1 MLTLLAVEKYIALAS
16 LGLFVMFV
24 GEMITLYT
32 FMIETPK
39 DILLEPNPKILQYIS
54 IGVAPACI
62 LAGVSFLMSRRYG
75 SRPIGAMIIGGGA
88 ILLVGMAYTNTLIDE
103 MNPEYLI
110 SSVIISPLVFM
121 VVSIPVMVV
130 GALLFR
136 VRKRKKPKKYL

>member
-1 MLTLLAVEKYIALAS
+1 MAVEKYIALAS

-75 SRPIGAMIIGGGA
+75 SRPIGAMIIGGGV
-88 ILLVGMAYTNTLIDE
+88 ILLVGMAYTNTLIDK

-110 SSVIISPLVFM
+110 SSVTMSPPVFM

>member
-1 MLTLLAVEKYIALAS
+1 
-16 LGLFVMFV
+16 MFV

-75 SRPIGAMIIGGGA
+75 SRPIGAMIIGGGV
-88 ILLVGMAYTNTLIDE
+88 ILLVGMAYTNTLIDK

-110 SSVIISPLVFM
+110 SSVTMSPPVFM